1 MTHKPSVPTDA
12 QPRNPIWVSGLFLL
26 AIANAFML
34 PLPLTKR
41 LFAYTAAISASQ
53 NHILGASHS
62 AYSARRGGGNC
73 RHGAGRC
80 SAAQTESLAPC
91 KIGPRNSLVL
101 KRSDFAAMEK
111 VRENARISL
120 FSASFYCGKEAK
132 TLAKTSFRAVFSI
145 GRMHFLTSCAVPMES
160 VL

>member
-1 MTHKPSVPTDA
+1 MLRLGIQYGFRGFFFDNCQRLHAALYHRQNGSLPT
-12 QPRNPIWVSGLFLL
+12 L
-26 AIANAFML
+26 A
-34 PLPLTKR
+34 P
-41 LFAYTAAISASQ
+41 ISASQ

-62 AYSARRGGGNC
+62 AYSARRGSGNC

-91 KIGPRNSLVL
+91 KIGPRNLLVL

-132 TLAKTSFRAVFSI
+132 TLAKAGFRAVFSL
-145 GRMHFLTSCAVPMES
+145 GRMCFPTSCAVPTES
-160 VL
+160 ILTYA